1 MFILQI
7 EIAIANVVGVFF
19 DMVPCTQT
27 HTSLCTHVHTR
38 FHIYIYISIYVY
50 IDMIK
55 ERACICIIYIL
66 KFRETKLSK
75 I

>member
-1 MFILQI
+1 MHT
-7 EIAIANVVGVFF
+7 N
-19 DMVPCTQT
+19 T
-27 HTSLCTHVHTR
+27 HIPVHTR